1 MLGELE
7 IGRTGALVELDR
19 KDERKYAGRG
29 EHLLCYFPGVIIV
42 SYVSFDDRQDFL
54 LPSFSCNGDAADH
67 ADVLVGGVLSPR
79 PGFINVDRDMFG

>member
-29 EHLLCYFPGVIIV
+29 EHLTGYFPSVIIV
-42 SYVSFDDRQDFL
+42 SYVRFDER
-54 LPSFSCNGDAADH
+54 
-67 ADVLVGGVLSPR
+67 
-79 PGFINVDRDMFG
+79 